1 VKIQQTVTVCAMMGG
16 RGQVG
21 AWSSLC
27 ALSLVT
33 VALIQVADASPISR
47 ISRRDH
53 KHRSLR
59 QRLLQREDVV
69 KRWSTRH
76 LARRGRNQTTRG
88 RLTPFDKAWVAEYTT
103 ELGDALYEAVKVGRN
118 STDPVLAVPYCCG
131 ENAQLPPNPS
141 AGQTLR
147 ESMAGIFPNAA
158 VKSGRWHPGTVTVT
172 HPVCPCPV
180 RCEKNKCG
188 CQNRMRDT
196 TLDLNRPLAD
206 SVHMLIGQHQRGLS
220 SVWFLYQCP
229 GRSGDPQVLR

>member
-1 VKIQQTVTVCAMMGG
+1 MMGG
-16 RGQVG
+16 RGKV

-59 QRLLQREDVV
+59 QRLLH
-69 KRWSTRH
+69 RWSTRH
-76 LARRGRNQTTRG
+76 LARRGGNQTTRG

-118 STDPVLAVPYCCG
+118 STDPVLAVPDCCG
-131 ENAQLPPNPS
+131 ENAQLPPNPL

-172 HPVCPCPV
+172 HRTC
-180 RCEKNKCG
+180 
-188 CQNRMRDT
+188 
-196 TLDLNRPLAD
+196 
-206 SVHMLIGQHQRGLS
+206 LS
-220 SVWFLYQCP
+220 L
-229 GRSGDPQVLR
+229 SGSL